1 MTAALDRTRLARV
14 LGRLGSDFDGEAL
27 TAARMAHRMMRA
39 AGETWIRVLASEPDR
54 PQRCDCHQCTA
65 ERLLSRARA
74 LTDWEIAFCAK
85 VLRYE
90 RAPSAKQAAVLDKLS
105 RRLGFDTS

>member
-1 MTAALDRTRLARV
+1 MTARRWPPAAWRIAWCAPPARTWV
-14 LGRLGSDFDGEAL
+14 Q
-27 TAARMAHRMMRA
+27 
-39 AGETWIRVLASEPDR
+39 VLAAEPDR
-54 PQRCDCHQCTA
+54 PQRCDCHVCVC

-90 RAPSAKQAAVLDKLS
+90 RAPSAKQAAVLNKLS